1 MCSINSGACV
11 EPISELRYSETYAR
25 IISRDPPKS
34 SSPNKAT
41 MSYQAL
47 LDLPGATARSKGQAR
62 RRNQP
67 SLSDDARKNQ
77 RNFARRERARCKR
90 IGRTGQPHV

>member
-1 MCSINSGACV
+1 
-11 EPISELRYSETYAR
+11 
-25 IISRDPPKS
+25 
-34 SSPNKAT
+34 
-41 MSYQAL
+41 MSYQGL

-67 SLSDDARKNQ
+67 SLSDEARKDQ

-90 IGRTGQPHV
+90 VGRTEQPHL

>member
-1 MCSINSGACV
+1 
-11 EPISELRYSETYAR
+11 
-25 IISRDPPKS
+25 
-34 SSPNKAT
+34 
-41 MSYQAL
+41 MSYQVL

-67 SLSDDARKNQ
+67 CLSDDARKDQ

-90 IGRTGQPHV
+90 LGKTGPPQV